1 MEALLAQAKEL
12 REAVIDFVL
21 DAEGDLAVALESYS
35 AAKLAQI
42 SKSPQQTGSLRELVM
57 TLFLLEGQVGE
68 QTPLQVFMQEQAS
81 LSANDRT
88 LIQNWSRTFMGLFEV
103 MQVLPDGFELM
114 SWTTAKHYQVKEQDP
129 REQERLAR
137 LKAGDILL
145 APIAPV
151 TDDAWMFFH
160 PPALLGKLGKPKL
173 AVAIGSFKDNYKNYL
188 YSDAP
193 ELLAEAWK
201 SVARYHEEFVEF
213 FGSEEL
219 TLPGYQLDKK
229 LAEFQKVITERRFE
243 AAGIDPSK
251 SLEELATEAGLS
263 DDEIAEAAEAMGAD
277 PKTLTDLKAGKQ
289 PEMVAPKIALPDALK
304 KADQVTMLSHPHW
317 GQLFLSRYP
326 VLKALLVAEDW
337 QSGPNAAKVVRQAL
351 EDLEMNAFVWHRLAE
366 QFPQSLEN
374 VLQTV
379 LDRPT
384 FNLQTDLDEVLQEFG
399 KPIKPELPETASVP
413 IHLNDLFQDALLE
426 VHKSKKD
433 SQPKEKSKRK
443 AAAGFR
449 QR

>member
-1 MEALLAQAKEL
+1 MEALWAQAKEL
-12 REAVIDFVL
+12 RETVIDFVL

-42 SKSPQQTGSLRELVM
+42 SKSQQQTGSLRDLVM
-57 TLFLLEGQVGE
+57 TLFLMEGQVGE
-68 QTPLQVFMQEQAS
+68 QTPLQLFVQEQPS
-81 LSANDRT
+81 LSERDRT
-88 LIQNWSRTFMGLFEV
+88 LIQAWSRAFMGLFEV
-103 MQVLPDGFELM
+103 KQVLADGFELM
-114 SWTTAKHYQVKEQDP
+114 SWTTAKHYQVKEPDP

-151 TDDAWMFFH
+151 TGEDWMFFN
-160 PPALLGKLGKPKL
+160 PPSLLGKLGKPKL
-173 AVAIGSFKDNYKNYL
+173 AVAVGNFKDNYKTYL

-193 ELLAEAWK
+193 ELLVEAWK
-201 SVARYHEEFVEF
+201 SVARYHDEFIEF

-229 LAEFQKVITERRFE
+229 LAEFQKVVAERRFE
-243 AAGIDPSK
+243 AAGIDPST
-251 SLEELATEAGLS
+251 SLEELAAEAGLS
-263 DDEIAEAAEAMGAD
+263 EEEIAEAAEAMGAD
-277 PKTLTDLKAGKQ
+277 PQALTDLKAGKQ

-304 KADQVTMLSHPHW
+304 KAEQVTMLSHPHW

-326 VLKALLVAEDW
+326 GLKALLNNEDG
-337 QSGPNAAKVVRQAL
+337 QSDPNAAKIVRQAL
-351 EDLEMNAFVWHRLAE
+351 EDPQMNAFVWHRLAH
-366 QFPQSLEN
+366 QFPQALEA

-384 FNLQTDLDEVLQEFG
+384 FNLETDLDQVLQEFG

-413 IHLNDLFQDALLE
+413 IHLNDLFQEALLE
-426 VHKSKKD
+426 VHKSKKE
-433 SQPKEKSKRK
+433 SQSKEKSKRK